1 MKKMTAGRH
10 LAVSIGMG
18 AAVLTAGAPA
28 VAAADTPDAGT
39 GSSASTATDGSPVA
53 APSSESAGA
62 SNGTSPVSTPS
73 TTAPGSTSVT
83 VDSAEATGSVA
94 PSSAATADSSAPATE
109 STPSSAPGTPLDAA
123 LATGTPSPGSHQS
136 PTVTATPPVD
146 TPDQPYGKHAA
157 PEPSSTPSVVSGAE
171 SALVTSPSPAPTMPE
186 GATADVTEYTPY
198 VDWRSDAEVTSLES
212 ISGKEAVVSEA
223 PVENEISS
231 TGTAPVAATA
241 LALTTMG
248 AGAATTRPRLTAN
261 STPEEIAAYYAWIEE
276 TKTASQAADATNEY
290 WNYGDDDWTAAWNT
304 GDPTADGAFIKTG
317 APAGLTYS
325 VDDSRVTLHNNST
338 TDVAVV
344 GLLYPDYSSQGVTVI
359 RAGESYTI
367 EESGSNPLG
376 VNGYI
381 VQTARQ
387 DGKPVL
393 IGQITTM
400 QSSLMPFSVTVAP
413 VTSTHQQ
420 SDYILLQGTSVIDPS
435 HADPGDR
442 FVDQNEYLASIG
454 SDGSPSLIRHFVNP
468 EPAGVSY
475 SKNSDGSTTIFNEGT
490 DDIAISQSTTG
501 GQILAFDILKP
512 GQRATYTAVPGSP
525 VSSVEVQAPRSH
537 SNEYNVLGAVTFAYT
552 VTGPVSSSPG
562 NGIPAIPVHD
572 APLPENHAPGG
583 TLEAQQKP
591 ANQRTMHYVAHVS
604 DIDGDSLTYS
614 IVKQPTNGVVTNHG
628 DGTFTFTPT
637 DPADLHDGVVGKPV
651 TAWDLLA
658 GDFTTMPDNSFV
670 VEVSDGKGGSS
681 RIGAIVYY
689 MFTEEDNTPPGV
701 TVTGGQS
708 GVGEGAWKISI
719 DDADGDRTTY
729 YVGTQPAFG
738 RASSST
744 PYTTEDGVVHDDHLI
759 FYTPDLVRAHQ
770 GAYDDTF
777 TVTVN
782 DGHYGGLVST
792 PVSVHVPFHNYAPTA
807 IIDRVAGSN
816 GEFVGSSEFALQLE
830 DRDGDDVIVVSAT
843 SSRGG
848 TVLVQDGV
856 LRYTPPALVDAPS
869 DIDPSYAYQ
878 DTITVVIE
886 DGHGGTTTETKT
898 VFVRNTAAF
907 QWLPKNLAR
916 TLIFDTLDNP
926 WAIETKSLTTLYAS
940 GYSTYA
946 AAFSPG
952 FQERISALE
961 SRYRPYLNGYGDALQ
976 RYMVQNFAKNLIDR
990 AIINTSKTLSQL
1002 ESFVEQLDET
1012 FARLGSPIRIAT
1024 HIAREFLSSAQWDLY
1039 SGYSNFTGI
1048 PSRSPSASP
1057 GEDNS
1062 GPVSE
1067 IIYNPLST
1075 AKLFDT
1081 LWTKQSREKPFYVEH
1096 VKSDRDGVERV
1107 IVYVGGTDVK
1117 NGSVQSVPENSWA
1130 SAGIVDADLDRA
1142 VSDAIGSNS
1151 RKEILLVGYSQGGI
1165 DAINLAN
1172 SGRFNVAGVVTFA
1185 SPLTTAS
1192 SVDYPAI
1199 HIRDSRD
1206 TVTKPPF
1213 TFGPWE
1219 TYSREIGRVF
1229 EGTANTPDN
1238 RWYVPFKGAFD
1249 VHTNPD
1255 TFTQLGKRFDNQL
1268 ETADGK
1274 ERYRAIGLVLSRFQ
1288 GDVKAT
1294 KSYGNLSGGANWL

>member
-1 MKKMTAGRH
+1 
-10 LAVSIGMG
+10 
-18 AAVLTAGAPA
+18 
-28 VAAADTPDAGT
+28 
-39 GSSASTATDGSPVA
+39 
-53 APSSESAGA
+53 
-62 SNGTSPVSTPS
+62 
-73 TTAPGSTSVT
+73 
-83 VDSAEATGSVA
+83 
-94 PSSAATADSSAPATE
+94 
-109 STPSSAPGTPLDAA
+109 
-123 LATGTPSPGSHQS
+123 
-136 PTVTATPPVD
+136 
-146 TPDQPYGKHAA
+146 
-157 PEPSSTPSVVSGAE
+157 
-171 SALVTSPSPAPTMPE
+171 MPE
-186 GATADVTEYTPY
+186 GATADGTEYTPY
-198 VDWRSDAEVTSLES
+198 IDWRSDAEVTSLES

-276 TKTASQAADATNEY
+276 TKTASQAADATNQY

-325 VDDSRVTLHNNST
+325 VDDSRVTLHNNSI

-381 VQTARQ
+381 VQTERQ

-475 SKNSDGSTTIFNEGT
+475 SKNSDGSTTIFNDGT

-562 NGIPAIPVHD
+562 NGIPAIPVHN
-572 APLPENHAPGG
+572 APPPENHAPGG

-591 ANQRTMHYVAHVS
+591 ANQRTMDYVAHVS
-604 DIDGDSLTYS
+604 DIDGDSLTYT

-689 MFTEEDNTPPGV
+689 MFTEEDNTPPVV

-708 GVGEGAWKISI
+708 GVGEGGWTVSI
-719 DDADGDRTTY
+719 EDADGDRTTY
-729 YVGTQPAFG
+729 RVGTQPTFG
-738 RASSST
+738 HASSST
-744 PYTTEDGVVHDDHLI
+744 PHITEDGVVHDDHLI

-792 PVSVHVPFHNYAPTA
+792 PVSVHVPFHNFAPTISLSEDQSQHNPDYFVYIA
-807 IIDRVAGSN
+807 STHDEDGDPLTLTATTTKGGAVGIYGTRILYVPPASNGSFSFDTVRVAVTDGYETATDETRVMIVNVSHILGTSLSGQSTDRLVVLDAQSALAQNLQWAGRQPFLSGSAYDVEGARN
-816 GEFVGSSEFALQLE
+816 FLALLSAAYSADDLATIYREVSDVDERVRIGAQMKWGAFESSLLTKSELLDYRNTYYTSQGSALSERVKKYYTDSARNRAEARAQATAKAKANPLKTT
-830 DRDGDDVIVVSAT
+830 AT
-843 SSRGG
+843 SALKVVGG
-848 TVLVQDGV
+848 
-856 LRYTPPALVDAPS
+856 ALVLYNIEQAAES
-869 DIDPSYAYQ
+869 LATA
-878 DTITVVIE
+878 DTDE
-886 DGHGGTTTETKT
+886 E
-898 VFVRNTAAF
+898 
-907 QWLPKNLAR
+907 R
-916 TLIFDTLDNP
+916 TRAGFEL
-926 WAIETKSLTTLYAS
+926 
-940 GYSTYA
+940 A
-946 AAFSPG
+946 AATAPVIGLGVGCAAGAAAAG
-952 FQERISALE
+952 FISAGL
-961 SRYRPYLNGYGDALQ
+961 GAGAGCA
-976 RYMVQNFAKNLIDR
+976 VG
-990 AIINTSKTLSQL
+990 
-1002 ESFVEQLDET
+1002 
-1012 FARLGSPIRIAT
+1012 ARLG
-1024 HIAREFLSSAQWDLY
+1024 Y
-1039 SGYSNFTGI
+1039 
-1048 PSRSPSASP
+1048 
-1057 GEDNS
+1057 
-1062 GPVSE
+1062 
-1067 IIYNPLST
+1067 T
-1075 AKLFDT
+1075 AGNVL
-1081 LWTKQSREKPFYVEH
+1081 
-1096 VKSDRDGVERV
+1096 G
-1107 IVYVGGTDVK
+1107 
-1117 NGSVQSVPENSWA
+1117 
-1130 SAGIVDADLDRA
+1130 AGM
-1142 VSDAIGSNS
+1142 
-1151 RKEILLVGYSQGGI
+1151 
-1165 DAINLAN
+1165 
-1172 SGRFNVAGVVTFA
+1172 
-1185 SPLTTAS
+1185 
-1192 SVDYPAI
+1192 
-1199 HIRDSRD
+1199 
-1206 TVTKPPF
+1206 
-1213 TFGPWE
+1213 
-1219 TYSREIGRVF
+1219 
-1229 EGTANTPDN
+1229 
-1238 RWYVPFKGAFD
+1238 
-1249 VHTNPD
+1249 
-1255 TFTQLGKRFDNQL
+1255 QL
-1268 ETADGK
+1268 
-1274 ERYRAIGLVLSRFQ
+1274 GLVLADTVEDPDFQ
-1288 GDVKAT
+1288 RTTSVAVT
-1294 KSYGNLSGGANWL
+1294 STWNFVTGGAKAGAKAAREATEHFLDVVTWWD

>member
-1 MKKMTAGRH
+1 MKKMTAGRR

-171 SALVTSPSPAPTMPE
+171 SALVTSHSPAPTMPE

-261 STPEEIAAYYAWIEE
+261 STPEEVAAYYAWIEE
-276 TKTASQAADATNEY
+276 TKTASQVADATNEY

-475 SKNSDGSTTIFNEGT
+475 SKNSDGSTTIFNDGT

-501 GQILAFDILKP
+501 GQILAFHILKP

-572 APLPENHAPGG
+572 APLPENHAPSG

-591 ANQRTMHYVAHVS
+591 ANQRTMDYVAHVS

-637 DPADLHDGVVGKPV
+637 DPVDLHDGVVGKPV

-792 PVSVHVPFHNYAPTA
+792 PVSVHVPFHNYAPTVDVYPVDTPA
-807 IIDRVAGSN
+807 RGHSLTYSVSAHDEDSDPLTVTATTAGGGSVTMKDSTITYVPQASTSPISYDKIRVTVSDGFDASSTETTVMIVNVSKVVGVSGVDGSADALLVVDADSDTARNVLEATHN
-816 GEFVGSSEFALQLE
+816 GGSFLSGNSYDVDGAQLFLAAVSAYFAKQ
-830 DRDGDDVIVVSAT
+830 DIDDVISQIKTVNKRVTLGRAIGWGAFE
-843 SSRGG
+843 SS
-848 TVLVQDGV
+848 LF
-856 LRYTPPALVDAPS
+856 
-869 DIDPSYAYQ
+869 
-878 DTITVVIE
+878 
-886 DGHGGTTTETKT
+886 TTEEMETYHNRLKT
-898 VFVRNTAAF
+898 VEGSALSPRVREYYKEQLRQNARAELKARVVARETAHPVKTYLGSA
-907 QWLPKNLAR
+907 LKVLGGAMVVYS
-916 TLIFDTLDNP
+916 
-926 WAIETKSLTTLYAS
+926 IEQAADELMNAKTDEEKSVATMHLVFAS
-940 GYSTYA
+940 APVVGA
-946 AAFSPG
+946 GVGCAVGAVG
-952 FQERISALE
+952 AGLISA
-961 SRYRPYLNGYGDALQ
+961 G
-976 RYMVQNFAKNLIDR
+976 V
-990 AIINTSKTLSQL
+990 
-1002 ESFVEQLDET
+1002 
-1012 FARLGSPIRIAT
+1012 GS
-1024 HIAREFLSSAQWDLY
+1024 
-1039 SGYSNFTGI
+1039 
-1048 PSRSPSASP
+1048 
-1057 GEDNS
+1057 
-1062 GPVSE
+1062 
-1067 IIYNPLST
+1067 
-1075 AKLFDT
+1075 
-1081 LWTKQSREKPFYVEH
+1081 
-1096 VKSDRDGVERV
+1096 
-1107 IVYVGGTDVK
+1107 VGGCLL
-1117 NGSVQSVPENSWA
+1117 GA
-1130 SAGIVDADLDRA
+1130 RAGY
-1142 VSDAIGSNS
+1142 AIGSAVS
-1151 RKEILLVGYSQGGI
+1151 TASVLTEGI
-1165 DAINLAN
+1165 YNLATN
-1172 SGRFNVAGVVTFA
+1172 PTIQR
-1185 SPLTTAS
+1185 
-1192 SVDYPAI
+1192 SVSEA
-1199 HIRDSRD
+1199 
-1206 TVTKPPF
+1206 
-1213 TFGPWE
+1213 
-1219 TYSREIGRVF
+1219 
-1229 EGTANTPDN
+1229 GTAAWDYATSHAKSSGEGVARAMRSGEQQIEQGAKWATDTSDKFFNWAHNTLP
-1238 RWYVPFKGAFD
+1238 
-1249 VHTNPD
+1249 H
-1255 TFTQLGKRFDNQL
+1255 
-1268 ETADGK
+1268 
-1274 ERYRAIGLVLSRFQ
+1274 
-1288 GDVKAT
+1288 
-1294 KSYGNLSGGANWL
+1294 

>member
-1 MKKMTAGRH
+1 
-10 LAVSIGMG
+10 
-18 AAVLTAGAPA
+18 
-28 VAAADTPDAGT
+28 
-39 GSSASTATDGSPVA
+39 
-53 APSSESAGA
+53 
-62 SNGTSPVSTPS
+62 
-73 TTAPGSTSVT
+73 
-83 VDSAEATGSVA
+83 
-94 PSSAATADSSAPATE
+94 
-109 STPSSAPGTPLDAA
+109 
-123 LATGTPSPGSHQS
+123 
-136 PTVTATPPVD
+136 
-146 TPDQPYGKHAA
+146 
-157 PEPSSTPSVVSGAE
+157 
-171 SALVTSPSPAPTMPE
+171 MPE
-186 GATADVTEYTPY
+186 GATADGTEYTPY
-198 VDWRSDAEVTSLES
+198 IDWRSDAEVTSLES

-231 TGTAPVAATA
+231 TGTAPAAATA

-276 TKTASQAADATNEY
+276 TKTASQAADATNQY

-381 VQTARQ
+381 VQTERQ

-475 SKNSDGSTTIFNEGT
+475 SKNSDGSTTIFNDGT

-562 NGIPAIPVHD
+562 NGIPAIPVHN
-572 APLPENHAPGG
+572 APLLENHAPGG

-591 ANQRTMHYVAHVS
+591 ANQRTMDYVAHVS
-604 DIDGDSLTYS
+604 DIDGDSLTYT

-689 MFTEEDNTPPGV
+689 MFTEEDNTPPVV

-708 GVGEGAWKISI
+708 GVGEGAWTISI
-719 DDADGDRTTY
+719 DDADGDRTAY
-729 YVGTQPAFG
+729 YVGAQTTYGHATS
-738 RASSST
+738 AT
-744 PYTTEDGVVHDDHLI
+744 PYMTEDGVVHDDHLI

-770 GAYDDTF
+770 SAYDDTF

-792 PVSVHVPFHNYAPTA
+792 PVTVHVPFYNQNPSLVLAPTGGQPIRNEYGA
-807 IIDRVAGSN
+807 QIGSITTGPTYVIN
-816 GEFVGSSEFALQLE
+816 TVTS
-830 DRDGDDVIVVSAT
+830 DPDGDAVTLVSAST
-843 SSRGG
+843 SNGG
-848 TVLVQDGV
+848 TVAIRDGKV
-856 LRYTPPALVDAPS
+856 YYTPKPSAQTTTGGNGVYSYPDTNGYNGVSYLPYYYDSVTVTVD
-869 DIDPSYAYQ
+869 
-878 DTITVVIE
+878 
-886 DGHGGTTTETKT
+886 DGHGGTGTRSQSIL
-898 VFVRNTAAF
+898 VANTASLPWVPAGKGVVLMITAGTEEARATSYVLDRYYGSMTNRTESAEAF
-907 QWLPKNLAR
+907 VAMLAKYSLGSTIAEYPALLDAYLHPMTPGGSGTGTNTGGGHTAPGGQPITPLQSITSDLNKTLKSLRDFR
-916 TLIFDTLDNP
+916 TALVDKSLNDASDAVDELIAWFSDPSKLKDRITGLIGHAGPIGKVIAYSTQLGELTSALSAGDEDSAVNIAIGLLSSFARDVSKPGTPGWWFGWAMTTYQYLGEQIAETGFDFSDLGDTL
-926 WAIETKSLTTLYAS
+926 
-940 GYSTYA
+940 TYA
-946 AAFSPG
+946 AAHPDITMVELAKAAATVTENVVDTAS
-952 FQERISALE
+952 
-961 SRYRPYLNGYGDALQ
+961 YGLAHPEVVADE
-976 RYMVQNFAKNLIDR
+976 FAK
-990 AIINTSKTLSQL
+990 AT
-1002 ESFVEQLDET
+1002 VAV
-1012 FARLGSPIRIAT
+1012 AREGTIAT
-1024 HIAREFLSSAQWDLY
+1024 IKVIGDLFL
-1039 SGYSNFTGI
+1039 
-1048 PSRSPSASP
+1048 R
-1057 GEDNS
+1057 
-1062 GPVSE
+1062 
-1067 IIYNPLST
+1067 
-1075 AKLFDT
+1075 
-1081 LWTKQSREKPFYVEH
+1081 
-1096 VKSDRDGVERV
+1096 
-1107 IVYVGGTDVK
+1107 
-1117 NGSVQSVPENSWA
+1117 
-1130 SAGIVDADLDRA
+1130 
-1142 VSDAIGSNS
+1142 
-1151 RKEILLVGYSQGGI
+1151 
-1165 DAINLAN
+1165 
-1172 SGRFNVAGVVTFA
+1172 
-1185 SPLTTAS
+1185 
-1192 SVDYPAI
+1192 
-1199 HIRDSRD
+1199 
-1206 TVTKPPF
+1206 
-1213 TFGPWE
+1213 
-1219 TYSREIGRVF
+1219 
-1229 EGTANTPDN
+1229 
-1238 RWYVPFKGAFD
+1238 
-1249 VHTNPD
+1249 
-1255 TFTQLGKRFDNQL
+1255 
-1268 ETADGK
+1268 
-1274 ERYRAIGLVLSRFQ
+1274 
-1288 GDVKAT
+1288 
-1294 KSYGNLSGGANWL
+1294 